1 MRCIQQIVLLV
12 PGVTYT
18 TLSLPS
24 LRRRRRLPIH
34 PYSTRSHQ
42 SLHHP
47 PHLNLRASP
56 LLSILKGSNGTA
68 FHSSQA
74 RFPLHVPLASLVSDT
89 YTIRPQNNFQISVGG
104 VKKRRIHECILGSY
118 RFAFFLSPMVYWY
131 RHTQKNTTSNCSLQ
145 ISLLR
150 SPSPFLRIRPT
161 YFKGQEGEWRRLNLG
176 DAESS
181 RTIYPIDGK

>member
-1 MRCIQQIVLLV
+1 MYARPWQQQRVKVPIYPRIAYWDDRYLPFLSCPSLSWIRVPNMRCIQQIVLLV

-104 VKKRRIHECILGSY
+104 VKKRRIHECILEE
-118 RFAFFLSPMVYWY
+118 
-131 RHTQKNTTSNCSLQ
+131 HHQ
-145 ISLLR
+145 
-150 SPSPFLRIRPT
+150 
-161 YFKGQEGEWRRLNLG
+161 
-176 DAESS
+176 
-181 RTIYPIDGK
+181 